1 MSKKELFSIKKLF
14 DLSPVAWYKVIGLA
28 IKIGVA
34 ILIIF
39 GALGVINKF
48 FPKQGDNINT
58 PEIHIGS
65 GGTANYTVIQQNEKK
80 RDWWIPSPFVE
91 IFGQKTSDRDF
102 DIGIRT
108 GARWDL

>member
-1 MSKKELFSIKKLF
+1 MSKKEKFSIKKLF
-14 DLSPVAWYKVIGLA
+14 DLSPMGWYKVFGLS

-39 GALGVINKF
+39 GAIGILNKF
-48 FPKQGDNINT
+48 FPRQSDNINT

-65 GGTANYTVIQQNEKK
+65 GGTAHYTVIQQQEEKRK
-80 RDWWIPSPFVE
+80 WYVPTPFVE

-108 GARWDL
+108 GARWDF